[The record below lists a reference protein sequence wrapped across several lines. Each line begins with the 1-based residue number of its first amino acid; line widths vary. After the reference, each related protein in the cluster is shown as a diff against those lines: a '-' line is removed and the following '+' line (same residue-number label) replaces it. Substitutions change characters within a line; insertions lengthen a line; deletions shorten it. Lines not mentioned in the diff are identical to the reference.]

1 MPPHNHAGAAGA
13 STAADSARLGA
24 ANQATVRHD
33 LQPRDR
39 RALALAEVERRVEH
53 VRQELMR
60 LRGDEEESRHLQRAE
75 HPYQVQQAPD
85 HALREP
91 QSGDQSGHWYKV
103 RELGHGSF
111 ARVFRG
117 FWWKPHGGVEFI
129 AIKELNQGKMQQQ
142 EQNRRTMEREVR
154 VMSRLK
160 HTNLI
165 RMYNYSITA
174 ALSYI
179 LMEYCPDGTLRDM
192 SDSCA
197 AAHHLPYKVR
207 VCDAKSGVIIK
218 GRRGGGGG
226 WKRYVQSTVVGYL
239 TQILRGL
246 QHMHERNMLHRD
258 VKTSNILLAD
268 HGRCAKISD
277 FGETHAA
284 EEGQVPSVRWNDAFT
299 PGHAAP
305 EFFWLNAAKYPHLQ
319 RKAQEQAAHAYQAD
333 VWSFGCLAVE
343 LITGHHPEI
352 FLFEMRGME
361 KSLQNPL
368 ARVFKSCNWALS
380 DPAALRLDFLEHPL
394 IKTLPEC
401 ASILDFLNAC
411 FEIEPKD
418 RKSAAQLLDMP
429 LLQKGRQTHF

>member
-13 STAADSARLGA
+13 STSADSARPGA
-24 ANQATVRHD
+24 ADHAAVVRHD
-33 LQPRDR
+33 LEPRDR
-39 RALALAEVERRVEH
+39 RAKALAEVERRVEH
-53 VRQELMR
+53 ARQDLIR

-75 HPYQVQQAPD
+75 HPYQVQQAPN

-91 QSGDQSGHWYKV
+91 QSEDQSGHWYKV
-103 RELGHGSF
+103 RELGRGSF

-117 FWWKPHGGVEFI
+117 FWWKPHGGIEFI
-129 AIKELNQGKMQQQ
+129 AIKELNEPGKNQDKI
-142 EQNRRTMEREVR
+142 EQEVR

-165 RMYNYSITA
+165 RMYSYSITA

-179 LMEYCPDGTLRDM
+179 LMEYCPDGTLRDL

-207 VCDAKSGVIIK
+207 VRDAESGVIIK

-239 TQILRGL
+239 MQILRGL

-258 VKTSNILLAD
+258 LKTSNILLAD

-284 EEGQVPSVRWNDAFT
+284 VEGQVPSVRLNEAFT

-305 EFFWLNAAKYPHLQ
+305 EFFWLAASRHPHLQ

-361 KSLQNPL
+361 ERYQNPF
-368 ARVFKSCNWALS
+368 ARWFQSNKWALS
-380 DPAALRLDFLEHPL
+380 VPASLRLDYLEHPL

-411 FEIEPKD
+411 FEIEPKN
-418 RKSAAQLLDMP
+418 RKSAAQLLEMP
-429 LLQKGRQTHF
+429 LLHKGRQTHF